1 MRKNGI
7 SWSYE
12 GNFSNNELDGYGVL
26 KTRTFEY
33 AGYFKEGK
41 KMEEDSP
48 EIYKVSEYFNI

>member
-1 MRKNGI
+1 M

-48 EIYKVSEYFNI
+48 EIYKVSEYFNIW